1 MKKVLAT
8 LLVMV
13 VLGLFGYRNS
23 FATPSVKGGIKG
35 DWVSFAT
42 VKGRYVGQSDQLKVY
57 YDKSTLK
64 VSSQFA
70 YVKVWSEGSGVDY
83 IMFSKQYGIWVYQA
97 ESNRV
102 RTYRYRGGSQ
112 SALRGY
118 QESSSNIPPER
129 ISKGTVMHLL
139 LKTLKRTNPII
150 DFND

>member
-1 MKKVLAT
+1 MH
-8 LLVMV
+8 
-13 VLGLFGYRNS
+13 
-23 FATPSVKGGIKG
+23 VKI
-35 DWVSFAT
+35 
-42 VKGRYVGQSDQLKVY
+42 
-57 YDKSTLK
+57 
-64 VSSQFA
+64 
-70 YVKVWSEGSGVDY
+70 WSEGSGVDY

-139 LKTLKRTNPII
+139 LKTLKRSNPII